1 MLDLEEVAPLVQ
13 RMWSLHQLELE
24 KFNIIHDYMEG
35 RLGRPSIPASAD
47 GEVRDIWRLCVLNV
61 LPFVLD
67 AFVQN
72 LSVVGYRDAAAE
84 QDAAGWD
91 LWQRNQMDARQAEIY
106 TDAVKYG
113 VGYVVVTPGRDGPV
127 FRPRSPRQLVCV
139 YEDPQVDRWPQYA
152 LEIWIDESDAKPKRK
167 GLLIDDEYTYELDL
181 GFLSVPVRQQ
191 DEEVQKVQLTISQ
204 DGIGEGVAHE
214 AKWNGEP
221 VCPVVRY
228 INRRNS
234 EDLVEGE
241 IYRLLADQRTINEV
255 NFDRL
260 IVGRFGAFPQKVI
273 SNWIGITKDKALEI
287 SAKRV
292 LSFEDDVKVQ
302 SFPAASLEPYNTLI
316 EKLVE
321 HVGQKAQISL
331 ASAAG
336 GKMVNTS
343 AEALY
348 AAEMQQQRKLTTM
361 RESHGE
367 SHEQL
372 LAVAAGMDGG
382 SADDAAEVVW
392 RDTEARSFGVMAD
405 GILKVSQALAAGLPI
420 EPLLPLLP
428 GLTQQMIG
436 AIKKHA
442 ELARQQALQMQQQAT
457 VTSLVNALKPA
468 AQSASQDAQV
478 NQLAG
483 QTKPGNELNASQQK
497 GAQNVAGEPGFVTPD
512 LQVRPMRI
520 NG

>member
-1 MLDLEEVAPLVQ
+1 MLDLDEVGPLVQ
-13 RMWSLHQLELE
+13 RMWQLHMLELE
-24 KFNIIHDYMEG
+24 KFNIIHEYMEG
-35 RLGRPSIPASAD
+35 RYGRPSIPESAD

-61 LPFVLD
+61 LPLVLD

-84 QDAAGWD
+84 GDAAGWD

-113 VGYVVVTPGRDGPV
+113 VSYVVASPGVDGPV
-127 FRPRSPRQLVCV
+127 FRPRSPRQLVTV

-152 LEIWIDESDAKPKRK
+152 LEIWIDESDAKPRRR
-167 GLLIDDEYTYELDL
+167 GLLIDDQYTYELEL
-181 GFLSVPVRQQ
+181 GFLPVPVRQQ
-191 DEEVQKVQLTISQ
+191 DELVQKVQLTINR
-204 DGIGEGVAHE
+204 DGISAGVAHG
-214 AKWNGEP
+214 ATWNGKP

-241 IYRLLADQRTINEV
+241 IYRLLGDQRTINEV

-260 IVGRFGAFPQKVI
+260 IVSRFGAFPQKVI
-273 SNWIGITKDKALEI
+273 SNWVGITQDTALAI
-287 SAKRV
+287 SAKRA
-292 LSFEDDVKVQ
+292 LTFEDDVKVQ

-316 EKLVE
+316 DKLVE

-331 ASAAG
+331 ANSAG
-336 GKMVNTS
+336 GKMVNLS

-348 AAEMQQQRKLTTM
+348 AAEMHQQRKLTTM

-372 LAVAAGMDGG
+372 LAVGAAMHGG
-382 SADDAAEVVW
+382 TADAAAEVVW
-392 RDTEARSFGVMAD
+392 RDTEARSFGAMAD
-405 GILKVSQALAAGLPI
+405 GILKIAQALAAGLPI

-436 AIKKHA
+436 AIAKHA
-442 ELARQQALQMQQQAT
+442 QLQAQQAQQMQQQAT
-457 VTSLVNALKPA
+457 VTSLINSLRPA
-468 AQSASQDAQV
+468 AQAAGQDQQV
-478 NQLAG
+478 GQLASAHPATHD
-483 QTKPGNELNASQQK
+483 QTTAGDPGMV
-497 GAQNVAGEPGFVTPD
+497 GAD
-512 LQVRPMRI
+512 LLVRPMTIR
-520 NG
+520 G